1 MRLFTKMSLVAVAV
15 MTLTACQQKE
25 AEEKPVTLDTDQAKQ
40 SYSLGVSVG
49 RYLDST
55 LEEYSKMGL
64 SLDSQLIMR
73 GVQDAIA
80 DKPELT
86 DEEVQTLMTALEKD
100 FRAKQTAMAEAE
112 AEKAIAAGKDYL
124 EKNAVKEGVTVTES
138 GLQYEV
144 LEAGEGEKPKATD
157 TVKVHYVGTLT
168 DGTKFD
174 SSYDRGE
181 PAQFPLNRVIPGW
194 TEGVQLMP
202 VGAKYK
208 FTIPSE
214 LAYGER
220 DMGTIKPNSV
230 LVFEVE
236 LLDIVKEEEAATT
249 E

>member
-1 MRLFTKMSLVAVAV
+1 MRLVTKMSLVAVAV
-15 MTLTACQQKE
+15 ITLAACQKE
-25 AEEKPVTLDTDQAKQ
+25 AEQKPATLDTDEAKQ

-55 LEEYSKMGL
+55 LDEYSKMGL
-64 SLDSQLIMR
+64 SLDSALILR

-80 DKPELT
+80 DKTALT
-86 DEEVQTLMTALEKD
+86 EEEVQTMMTALEEQ
-100 FRAKQTAMAEAE
+100 FREKQAAVVEAE
-112 AEKAIAAGKDYL
+112 AAQAIAAGKTYL
-124 EKNAVKEGVTVTES
+124 EENAKKEGVTVTES

-144 LEAGEGEKPKATD
+144 LQAADGAKPAATD

-174 SSYDRGE
+174 SSLDRGE

-194 TEGVQLMP
+194 TEGVQLMN
-202 VGAKYK
+202 VGSKFK
-208 FTIPSE
+208 FTIPAE

-220 DMGTIKPNSV
+220 DMGVIKPNSV

-236 LLDIVKEEEAATT
+236 LLEITAAETT
-249 E
+249 EQ

>member
-1 MRLFTKMSLVAVAV
+1 MRLVTKMSLVAVAV
-15 MTLTACQQKE
+15 ITLAACQKE
-25 AEEKPVTLDTDQAKQ
+25 AEQKPAALDTDEAKQ

-55 LEEYSKMGL
+55 LDEYSKMGL
-64 SLDSQLIMR
+64 SLDSALILR

-80 DKPELT
+80 DKTALNE
-86 DEEVQTLMTALEKD
+86 EEVQAMMTALEEQ
-100 FRAKQTAMAEAE
+100 FREKQAAIADAEA
-112 AEKAIAAGKDYL
+112 AQAIAAGKTYL
-124 EKNAVKEGVTVTES
+124 EENAKKESVTVTES

-144 LEAGEGEKPKATD
+144 LQAADGAKPAATD
-157 TVKVHYVGTLT
+157 TVKVHYTGTLT

-174 SSYDRGE
+174 SSLDRGE

-194 TEGVQLMP
+194 TEGVQLMN
-202 VGAKYK
+202 VGSKFK

-220 DMGTIKPNSV
+220 DMGVIKPNSV

-236 LLDIVKEEEAATT
+236 LLDIVKAETVEQ
-249 E
+249 

>member
-1 MRLFTKMSLVAVAV
+1 MRLVTKMSLVAVAV
-15 MTLTACQQKE
+15 ITLAACQKE
-25 AEEKPVTLDTDQAKQ
+25 AEQKPAVLDTDEAKQ

-55 LEEYSKMGL
+55 LDEYSKMGL
-64 SLDSQLIMR
+64 NLDSALILR

-80 DKPELT
+80 DKTALNE
-86 DEEVQTLMTALEKD
+86 EEVQAMMTALEEQ
-100 FRAKQTAMAEAE
+100 FREKQAAIAEAE
-112 AEKAIAAGKDYL
+112 AAQAIAAGKTYL
-124 EKNAVKEGVTVTES
+124 EENAKKEGVTVTES

-144 LEAGEGEKPKATD
+144 LQAADGAKPAATD
-157 TVKVHYVGTLT
+157 TVKVHYTGTLT

-174 SSYDRGE
+174 SSLDRGE

-194 TEGVQLMP
+194 TEGVQLMN
-202 VGAKYK
+202 VGSKFK

-220 DMGTIKPNSV
+220 DMGVIKPNSV

-236 LLDIVKEEEAATT
+236 LLDIVKAETAAK
-249 E
+249 

>member
-1 MRLFTKMSLVAVAV
+1 MRLVTKMSLVAVAV
-15 MTLTACQQKE
+15 ITLAACQKE
-25 AEEKPVTLDTDQAKQ
+25 AEQKPAALDTDEAKQ

-55 LEEYSKMGL
+55 LDEYSKMGL
-64 SLDSQLIMR
+64 TLDSALILR

-80 DKPELT
+80 DKTALNE
-86 DEEVQTLMTALEKD
+86 EEVQTMMTALEEQ
-100 FRAKQTAMAEAE
+100 FREKQAAIAEAE
-112 AEKAIAAGKDYL
+112 AAQAIAAGKTYL
-124 EKNAVKEGVTVTES
+124 EENAKKESVTVTES

-144 LEAGEGEKPKATD
+144 LQAADGAKPAATD
-157 TVKVHYVGTLT
+157 TVKVHYTGTLT

-174 SSYDRGE
+174 SSLDRGE

-194 TEGVQLMP
+194 TEGVQLMN
-202 VGAKYK
+202 VGSKFK

-220 DMGTIKPNSV
+220 DMGVIKPNSV

-236 LLDIVKEEEAATT
+236 LLDIVKAETVEQ
-249 E
+249 

>member
-1 MRLFTKMSLVAVAV
+1 MRLVTKMSLVAVAV
-15 MTLTACQQKE
+15 ITLAACQKE
-25 AEEKPVTLDTDQAKQ
+25 AEQKPAALDTDEAKQ

-55 LEEYSKMGL
+55 LDEYSKMGL
-64 SLDSQLIMR
+64 SLDSAIILR

-80 DKPELT
+80 DKTALT
-86 DEEVQTLMTALEKD
+86 DEEVQTMMTALEEQ
-100 FRAKQTAMAEAE
+100 FREKQTAIAEAE
-112 AEKAIAAGKDYL
+112 TAQAVAAGKAYL
-124 EKNAVKEGVTVTES
+124 EDNAKKEGVKVTES

-144 LEAGEGEKPKATD
+144 LQAGEGAKPKATD
-157 TVKVHYVGTLT
+157 TVKVHYTGTLV

-174 SSYDRGE
+174 SSVDRGE

-194 TEGVQLMP
+194 TEGVQLMN
-202 VGAKYK
+202 VGSKFK

-220 DMGTIKPNSV
+220 DMGVIKPNSV

-236 LLDIVKEEEAATT
+236 LLDVVPAEAA
-249 E
+249 EK

>member
-1 MRLFTKMSLVAVAV
+1 MRLVTKMSLVAVAV
-15 MTLTACQQKE
+15 ITLAACQKE
-25 AEEKPVTLDTDQAKQ
+25 AEQKPAALDTDEAKQ

-55 LEEYSKMGL
+55 LDEYSKMGL
-64 SLDSQLIMR
+64 TLDSALILR

-80 DKPELT
+80 NKTALNE
-86 DEEVQTLMTALEKD
+86 EEVQTMMTALEEQ
-100 FRAKQTAMAEAE
+100 FREKQAAIADAEA
-112 AEKAIAAGKDYL
+112 AQAIAAGKTYL
-124 EKNAVKEGVTVTES
+124 EENAKKESVTVTES

-144 LEAGEGEKPKATD
+144 LQAADGAKPAATD
-157 TVKVHYVGTLT
+157 TVKVHYTGTLT

-174 SSYDRGE
+174 SSLDRGE

-194 TEGVQLMP
+194 TEGVQLMN
-202 VGAKYK
+202 VGSKFK

-220 DMGTIKPNSV
+220 DMGVIKPNSV

-236 LLDIVKEEEAATT
+236 LLDIVKAETVEQ
-249 E
+249 

>member
-1 MRLFTKMSLVAVAV
+1 MRLVTKMTLVAVAV
-15 MTLTACQQKE
+15 MTLAACQKE
-25 AEEKPVTLDTDQAKQ
+25 AEQKPAVLDTDEAKQ

-55 LEEYSKMGL
+55 LEDYTKLGL
-64 SLDSQLIMR
+64 TVDRALILR
-73 GVQDAIA
+73 GVQDAVSNKA
-80 DKPELT
+80 T
-86 DEEVQTLMTALEKD
+86 MSDEEVQAMMTTLEEK
-100 FRAKQTAMAEAE
+100 FREKQTAMVEAE
-112 AEKAIAAGKDYL
+112 AEQAIASGKAYL
-124 EKNAVKEGVTVTES
+124 AENAKKEGVTVTES

-144 LEAGEGEKPKATD
+144 LQAADGAKPAATD
-157 TVKVHYVGTLT
+157 TVKVHYTGTLV

-174 SSYDRGE
+174 SSLDRGE

-194 TEGVQLMP
+194 TEGVQLMN
-202 VGAKYK
+202 VGSKFK

-220 DMGTIKPNSV
+220 DMGVIKPNSV

-236 LLDIVKEEEAATT
+236 LLEIVAAQT